1 MTQEEFRLQKRIIR
15 EQRNALDDAELRIKE
30 QYIESNKEFDILDKV
45 RVIHSNGSYEFG
57 FVKHISISYRD
68 VLKYTFNRA
77 KKDGTMSL
85 IQLWIK
91 DSDKIEKI

>member
-15 EQRNALDDAELRIKE
+15 EQRNALVDEELRIQA

-45 RVIHSNGSYEFG
+45 RVVHPDGSYEFG

-68 VLKYTFNRA
+68 VLEYTINRA

-85 IQLWIK
+85 IKLWIK